1 MKPLKTDE
9 VGSTIKTTSRYA
21 FVAPG
26 AIGAIGKGRG
36 RGGLRSLIEKEH
48 MPIKN
53 LFPQSSDVVK
63 KYIQEIETSA
73 TGKGQGEGLKKFT
86 ISSSQGM
93 RMIHNNSIVLEKEYM
108 QTDSP
113 LLPSIDQFKQS
124 TQKVETS
131 AIGTGRRQG
140 LKNSTMSTCQGM
152 GTIHEKSMVLEE
164 ELHTPSKSTRS
175 NSAMEKNPL
184 ILEKEHTQTN
194 ILVPLST
201 DQVMQHSQT
210 AETIGSSNPRKV
222 KRVRGRNKCK
232 EVASLEVGQKLKLT
246 FYNNRTV
253 GTNNNLFS
261 RHLGRI
267 ARDHNICPLGVSS
280 WSDIKQEKLN
290 HMWAAVEDKF
300 ESVDMND
307 HRDHILEW
315 MKELWNKWRG
325 YLYANYVKNKP
336 IQQALKNIP
345 KGVDTKEWEWLVKE
359 HFTSESFQA
368 RSTRNAANL
377 AKLKMPHHIG
387 SKPIREIIYQKAQ
400 IKDMVQSEPSLSS
413 IEIVEKCCGPQTRSH
428 VFGFGGGVK
437 AKDLKGGTSSKAELL
452 SALRSTQEE
461 NKSLN
466 EKQVLE

>member
-1 MKPLKTDE
+1 
-9 VGSTIKTTSRYA
+9 
-21 FVAPG
+21 
-26 AIGAIGKGRG
+26 
-36 RGGLRSLIEKEH
+36 
-48 MPIKN
+48 
-53 LFPQSSDVVK
+53 
-63 KYIQEIETSA
+63 
-73 TGKGQGEGLKKFT
+73 
-86 ISSSQGM
+86 
-93 RMIHNNSIVLEKEYM
+93 
-108 QTDSP
+108 
-113 LLPSIDQFKQS
+113 
-124 TQKVETS
+124 
-131 AIGTGRRQG
+131 
-140 LKNSTMSTCQGM
+140 
-152 GTIHEKSMVLEE
+152 
-164 ELHTPSKSTRS
+164 
-175 NSAMEKNPL
+175 
-184 ILEKEHTQTN
+184 
-194 ILVPLST
+194 
-201 DQVMQHSQT
+201 MQHSQT

-253 GTNNNLFS
+253 GTNINLFS

-267 ARDHNICPLGVSS
+267 VRDRNICPLGVSS

-307 HRDHILEW
+307 HRYHILEW

-325 YLYANYVKNKP
+325 YLYANYMKNKP

-345 KGVDTKEWEWLVKE
+345 KGVDTKEWECLVKE

-368 RSTRNAANL
+368 RSTRNAANR

-387 SKPIREIIYQKAQ
+387 NKPIREIIYQKAQ

-452 SALRSTQEE
+452 SVLRSTQED

-466 EKQVLE
+466 DLLSALEDEMKEIKKMKEFFTAQQSYVPPMTSPVSSE